1 MDTENINTRSETFS
15 TINFQNKVNHHHSS
29 ARIRMNF
36 LKDLLC
42 WMKLA
47 FTTLTQTENADL
59 WNEGTTVHL
68 LENSVLQTQQEK
80 ILQRVL
86 GFW

>member
-15 TINFQNKVNHHHSS
+15 TINFQNKVNHHSSLITSS

-47 FTTLTQTENADL
+47 ITTLIQTENADL
-59 WNEGTTVHL
+59 WNEGTTVHHL
-68 LENSVLQTQQEK
+68 LENSVSVMSGSGRYE
-80 ILQRVL
+80 
-86 GFW
+86 